1 MNTQMHT
8 EIYISYMWMWVPLY
22 IYCYT
27 FICKLNTQLHNMD
40 ALLSVCIFVYI
51 GSGMQYIFLYFMIT
65 SLMILHGFM
74 QRKLTLKCHKLFK
87 INCLTVEEIY
97 FFKKK
102 KRLFFHL
109 NLHFCSWKIP
119 SYVCRVQHEVT
130 YQAVPCHGLLT

>member
-1 MNTQMHT
+1 MNRQMHT
-8 EIYISYMWMWVPLY
+8 EIYISYYVNVSSF
-22 IYCYT
+22 INIFVIH

-74 QRKLTLKCHKLFK
+74 QRKLTLKCHELFK

-102 KRLFFHL
+102 KDFFSFKFAFLFLKDSFL
-109 NLHFCSWKIP
+109 CL
-119 SYVCRVQHEVT
+119 
-130 YQAVPCHGLLT
+130 